1 MGVCL
6 HAPGKGQLMIDSMR
20 AFFQHREARGLPAL
34 DTLKQDLRYTFRT
47 LRRDASVV
55 FSGVILLLRTAAL
68 VAGYVPARRASRVDP
83 MMALRTS

>member
-47 LRRDASVV
+47 LR
-55 FSGVILLLRTAAL
+55 GLLRRDSA
-68 VAGYVPARRASRVDP
+68 PAYRSIGCW
-83 MMALRTS
+83 LRSSATSLAR